1 MRPVV
6 EYQRGA
12 KLTRHNYLLAV
23 LLFLVGGCAGATF
36 AGGSFVIHPRPE
48 LPKALVEPGKTFQKC
63 GDDFYCLTSEDLE
76 GLRKWVVRIQG
87 VVEKYENAQNI
98 INDSG
103 P

>member
-1 MRPVV
+1 MRPVA
-6 EYQRGA
+6 EYQGGME
-12 KLTRHNYLLAV
+12 LTRHKYFLAV
-23 LLFLVGGCAGATF
+23 LLFLMGGCTGATF

-48 LPKALVEPGKTFQKC
+48 LPKALISPGETFQKC
-63 GDDFYCLTSEDLE
+63 GDDFYCLTEEDLE

-87 VVEKYENAQNI
+87 VVRKYENAQKI